1 MAFVVLYSRQKRQQ
15 LNLKQIRMHEA
26 CQKNAGVYIG
36 TTISLETAQL
46 ESDGSFESSG
56 SSEHIY
62 TSVGSFSFLPPE
74 IQEDDSGYLKPVGYS
89 DTIITKL

>member
-1 MAFVVLYSRQKRQQ
+1 
-15 LNLKQIRMHEA
+15 MHKA

-36 TTISLETAQL
+36 TTIPLETAQL
-46 ESDGSFESSG
+46 ESDGSFESSC

-62 TSVGSFSFLPPE
+62 TSVGSFTFVPPE
-74 IQEDDSGYLKPVGYS
+74 IQEEETGYLKPLEYS